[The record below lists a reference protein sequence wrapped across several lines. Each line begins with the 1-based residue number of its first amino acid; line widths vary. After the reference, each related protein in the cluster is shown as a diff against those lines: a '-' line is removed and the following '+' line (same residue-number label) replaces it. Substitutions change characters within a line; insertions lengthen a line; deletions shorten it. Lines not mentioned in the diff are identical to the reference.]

1 MKSNFKPLCACVF
14 SLLIAVPAFCGTG
27 DAPAIASAGKL
38 AGSTGPRA
46 SLPELDMRK
55 AVPAEQASVAR
66 VFEDD
71 MDRASLLSA
80 YRMNV
85 KYISGKDKD
94 ASVRIG
100 STVVTMERVLA
111 TLNHLI
117 ALFESDRDMKEISAV
132 INANYDVY
140 AAKGKGLIT
149 GYYEAEYKVSAAK
162 EGDYN
167 SPVLSTKRGGDSYLP
182 LAYAS
187 AKDLAALKLEGSGLL
202 VFTDGTV
209 RRVSMEERNPY
220 RFKVLGEGNNMA
232 SAMRSDLVPGRSIA
246 VDRRYIPL
254 GLPVFIVSS
263 KPVSDKNG
271 RITGETP
278 FSRFVA
284 AHDTGGA
291 IKGPARIDLF
301 FGSGVKNVAEGRNMR
316 NNKSSV
322 MLLVL
327 KPEAFSALSKP

>member
-1 MKSNFKPLCACVF
+1 MCCLS
-14 SLLIAVPAFCGTG
+14 SLTAMPCLCGTEEAG
-27 DAPAIASAGKL
+27 SLVSAGKL
-38 AGSTGPRA
+38 AGASGPRA
-46 SLPELDMRK
+46 SLPDLDLRK
-55 AVPAEQASVAR
+55 AVSAEQPSSAR

-85 KYISGKDKD
+85 KYLSGKDKD
-94 ASVRIG
+94 ASMRVG
-100 STVVTMERVLA
+100 SAVVTVERVLA

-140 AAKGKGLIT
+140 AVKGKGLIT
-149 GYYEAEYKVSAAK
+149 GYYEAEYKVSAEK
-162 EGDYN
+162 EGNFN
-167 SPVLSTKRGGDSYLP
+167 SPVLSTKHSGGSYLP

-202 VFTDGTV
+202 VFPDGTV
-209 RRVSMEERNPY
+209 RRVAIEGRNPY

-232 SAMRSDLVPGRSIA
+232 SAMQSDLVPGRSVA

-254 GLPVFIVSS
+254 GLPVFIVSRKS
-263 KPVSDKNG
+263 VADENG

-316 NNKSSV
+316 DNKSSV

-327 KPEAFSALSKP
+327 KKEAFSAISRP